1 MESGIFLILHPI
13 VLFIFPESKLIVMT
27 MTPKDAVLQYHAAER
42 LKLDI
47 MMIAHQL
54 TTVPT
59 LKKEDKPG
67 AKFVLLELLEV
78 MAADM
83 KGAAAVTG
91 RAEFSKAAEG
101 IDEVISLVST
111 NQFGIASDKCGE
123 AMIPVTSV
131 AADAFSVL
139 SAEGLL

>member
-1 MESGIFLILHPI
+1 
-13 VLFIFPESKLIVMT
+13 MT
-27 MTPKDAVLQYHAAER
+27 MTPKEAVMQYHMAER
-42 LKLDI
+42 AKLDI
-47 MMIAHQL
+47 MMLAHQL

-67 AKFVLLELLEV
+67 AKFVLMELLSV
-78 MAADM
+78 LRADLN
-83 KGAAAVTG
+83 GAASSTG
-91 RAEFSKAAEG
+91 RAEFGKAAEG
-101 IDEVISLVST
+101 IDEVLSLVST

-139 SAEGLL
+139 SAEKLI